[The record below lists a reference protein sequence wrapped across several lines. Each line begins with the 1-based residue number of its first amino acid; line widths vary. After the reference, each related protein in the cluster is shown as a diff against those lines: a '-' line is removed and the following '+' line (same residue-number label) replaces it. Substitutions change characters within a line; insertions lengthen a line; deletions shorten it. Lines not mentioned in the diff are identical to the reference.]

1 MSIFVS
7 DGFGVV
13 AGEQACFSPQLA
25 FPPGMIRAVQD
36 LYDITGLEVQL
47 ICLLSMETV
56 ESSDLQHGGEGTYRQ
71 TDTQTQSMNQVSLY
85 CTGAL
90 SFNFPFLVH

>member
-1 MSIFVS
+1 MSVFVS

-25 FPPGMIRAVQD
+25 FPPGLIRAVQD

-47 ICLLSMETV
+47 ICLFNMEIV
-56 ESSDLQHGGEGTYRQ
+56 ESSDLQHGGGFVLRTEEEVHTDRQ
-71 TDTQTQSMNQVSLY
+71 IHK
-85 CTGAL
+85 L
-90 SFNFPFLVH
+90 SP